1 MATNK
6 YISDSAMAIYWK
18 LLEDRWPNLVSKL
31 DRPAFEEELH
41 KIADNLSWSGSS
53 MGKEDVIGAFMDELE
68 ARAAAEAVL
77 AQRRLEAEYRSNAAR
92 RH

>member
-18 LLEDRWPNLVSKL
+18 LLEDRWPHLVAGL
-31 DRPAFEEELH
+31 DRPAFEDRLH
-41 KIADNLSWSGSS
+41 EVADNLSWSGSS
-53 MGKEDVIGAFMDELE
+53 MGREDVIGAFMDELE
-68 ARAAAEAVL
+68 VRASAEAVL
-77 AQRRLEAEYRSNAAR
+77 AQRRLEAEYRSTAAR

>member
-31 DRPAFEEELH
+31 DRPAFEDKLH

-77 AQRRLEAEYRSNAAR
+77 AQRRLEAEYRSAAAR

>member
-6 YISDSAMAIYWK
+6 YISDSAMAIYWN
-18 LLEDRWPNLVSKL
+18 LLEDRWPNLVKKI
-31 DRPAFEEELH
+31 DADAFEDRLN

-68 ARAAAEAVL
+68 KIA
-77 AQRRLEAEYRSNAAR
+77 
-92 RH
+92 